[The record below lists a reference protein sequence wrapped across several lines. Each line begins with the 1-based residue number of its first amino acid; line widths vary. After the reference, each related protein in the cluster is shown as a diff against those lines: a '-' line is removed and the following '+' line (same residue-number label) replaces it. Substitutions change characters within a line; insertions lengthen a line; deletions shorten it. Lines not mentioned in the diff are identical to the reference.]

1 MEKKKIMM
9 KGTIFQLLWGHLKN
23 NRQAQASGCGT
34 GSLNTPKFG
43 AVSGFKNS
51 EVWMCLDLGFLFLS
65 KELRDTE
72 TKTTTA

>member
-43 AVSGFKNS
+43 AESGF
-51 EVWMCLDLGFLFLS
+51 GF
-65 KELRDTE
+65 KKLRSLNVFGFGVLVPL
-72 TKTTTA
+72 